1 MHSALLP
8 GNQTLHVQPPAQ
20 WAPFQTTPPQQ
31 CASPLSIWCQARVA
45 PHNLKTFAICG
56 LWKPWK
62 TYSSFILHSNA
73 TISIFN
79 LGTPREMVLRSLHIV
94 VLVPSFRKEERGV
107 GTWLQK
113 RWWSCK
119 TSPIVERVWTSIKY
133 VSDHLK
139 RVPGFVMTCQSHG
152 LSISQVLGQVTED
165 NDNNSHS
172 TAVFACISEGNPC
185 GKMSKRIAV
194 ATSCNGIE
202 THVLLCNVQD
212 LKLSRHGVP
221 TDLATDDHCS
231 AKRSSRVW
239 PNGKNIYI
247 IL

>member
-79 LGTPREMVLRSLHIV
+79 LGTPLEMVLRSLHIV

-119 TSPIVERVWTSIKY
+119 KKSNSWTYLNVYKICFRPPQKSTRLCH
-133 VSDHLK
+133 D
-139 RVPGFVMTCQSHG
+139 
-152 LSISQVLGQVTED
+152 LSISWFVNLTGLWGKWPKITITTLIQRPSLQRVATVLRRTCF
-165 NDNNSHS
+165 S
-172 TAVFACISEGNPC
+172 A
-185 GKMSKRIAV
+185 MSK
-194 ATSCNGIE
+194 TWSF
-202 THVLLCNVQD
+202 
-212 LKLSRHGVP
+212 HGMAGMASQR
-221 TDLATDDHCS
+221 T
-231 AKRSSRVW
+231 
-239 PNGKNIYI
+239 
-247 IL
+247 